1 MVVLIIDALR
11 DALHEYWGLDENH
24 VRVVRYLRTDVKRVP
39 IVANSNSGE
48 FAELRGGDNE
58 VRLWVVPHVARDKV
72 RGSRKRGAEEHLVI
86 GIGECLARICGHD
99 FFAEQLYVHEEF
111 IDTRWR

>member
-1 MVVLIIDALR
+1 MLSHIWPSLSR
-11 DALHEYWGLDENH
+11 GGSKNFSNFS
-24 VRVVRYLRTDVKRVP
+24 
-39 IVANSNSGE
+39 NSNSGE

-99 FFAEQLYVHEEF
+99 FFAEQLYV
-111 IDTRWR
+111 

>member
-1 MVVLIIDALR
+1 MRFVNIGVSMKIMCVVYAICVQMSRGCRL
-11 DALHEYWGLDENH
+11 
-24 VRVVRYLRTDVKRVP
+24 P
-39 IVANSNSGE
+39 NSNSGE